1 MIGVSVAALAA
12 VPAASSALQPV
23 RRDFGE
29 LKVPR
34 VRHGPLAIPSG
45 HRAGRVRVIVTLSLP
60 PLARPPVLLLS
71 LAALVGASMPAG
83 ATHLP
88 DHRFLVLGYVTDA
101 DGRPVA
107 GARVVVTR
115 LKTGLE
121 YPTTTERDGF
131 YLVVLHLHDEN
142 LGEALGVDAK
152 GVKGEVRARFEVSD
166 KKVERGTRVDVRDRR
181 LVENRSAFAETLRAY
196 LSR

>member
-1 MIGVSVAALAA
+1 LYTEGV
-12 VPAASSALQPV
+12 
-23 RRDFGE
+23 
-29 LKVPR
+29 
-34 VRHGPLAIPSG
+34 
-45 HRAGRVRVIVTLSLP
+45 LSLP
-60 PLARPPVLLLS
+60 PLARSAVLLLA
-71 LAALVGASMPAG
+71 LAALPGASMPAG

-131 YLVVLHLHDEN
+131 FLVVLHLHDEN

>member
-1 MIGVSVAALAA
+1 VLR
-12 VPAASSALQPV
+12 L
-23 RRDFGE
+23 
-29 LKVPR
+29 L
-34 VRHGPLAIPSG
+34 
-45 HRAGRVRVIVTLSLP
+45 
-60 PLARPPVLLLS
+60 PLARTAILLLS
-71 LAALVGASMPAG
+71 LAALLGVSTPAD

-101 DGRPVA
+101 DGKPIA

-121 YPTTTERDGF
+121 YPTATERDGF
-131 YLVVLHLHDEN
+131 YIVVLHLHDEN
-142 LGEALGVDAK
+142 LGEALGVDVK